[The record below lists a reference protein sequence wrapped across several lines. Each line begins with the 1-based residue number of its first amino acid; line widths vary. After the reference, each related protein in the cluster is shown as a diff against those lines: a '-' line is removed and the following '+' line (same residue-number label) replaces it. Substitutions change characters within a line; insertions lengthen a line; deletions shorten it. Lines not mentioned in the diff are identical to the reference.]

1 MIEGCETEEAAWEE
15 FRRVRQAMDSS
26 VREWSVAPSW
36 HAPEIRRYL
45 EAAFTFEH
53 PRQAGELVSAVAA
66 LLKDGTV
73 HVTHPRYFGLFIPSV
88 RRISVVAEALAAHFN
103 PQLAAWS
110 HAPAANEIE
119 RHTLAFLLEKLGLD
133 VAHGGGCFTSGGM
146 EANLTALLT
155 ALSHAFPTLRESG
168 LVGLQARPRFYV
180 SAEAHHSFEKAA
192 TVTGLGVA
200 SLVRI
205 PVDDSLRMNVS
216 ALQRAIARDR
226 AAGAVPFLVVGTAGT
241 TGAGAIDPLAR
252 LAALAE
258 KQGLW
263 FHVDAAWGGFARLS
277 PRHRDHLDGI
287 QLADS
292 VTWDAH
298 KGLAVPLGAG
308 MFLCRDRAAMT
319 RTFALATGYM
329 PAATTGLPEPYASSL
344 QWSRRFIGLS
354 VFMALAELGEH
365 GLATQIEHQ
374 FRMGAWLRRELQA
387 RGWDVVNSTPLP
399 VVCFTRPGL
408 PRTEFALDR
417 RLAQLLARG
426 KVWISRV
433 SVPRKGWVLRVCITS
448 FLTDES
454 DLKILLDELD
464 ALRKF

>member
-45 EAAFTFEH
+45 EAAFTFED

-155 ALSHAFPTLRESG
+155 ALCDAFPTLRESG

-287 QLADS
+287 QSADS

-329 PAATTGLPEPYASSL
+329 PAATTGASIPMPQACSGPVDSSGCRSSWRWPNSASTAWPL
-344 QWSRRFIGLS
+344 RSSTSSAW
-354 VFMALAELGEH
+354 AH
-365 GLATQIEHQ
+365 GFAVNCRPAAGT
-374 FRMGAWLRRELQA
+374 WL
-387 RGWDVVNSTPLP
+387 TPLP
-399 VVCFTRPGL
+399 CPSS
-408 PRTEFALDR
+408 A
-417 RLAQLLARG
+417 
-426 KVWISRV
+426 SRV
-433 SVPRKGWVLRVCITS
+433 PDYQGPNLRWIGAWPNSWRGAKSGSRECRCRVRGGCS
-448 FLTDES
+448 GPAS
-454 DLKILLDELD
+454 PVS
-464 ALRKF
+464 